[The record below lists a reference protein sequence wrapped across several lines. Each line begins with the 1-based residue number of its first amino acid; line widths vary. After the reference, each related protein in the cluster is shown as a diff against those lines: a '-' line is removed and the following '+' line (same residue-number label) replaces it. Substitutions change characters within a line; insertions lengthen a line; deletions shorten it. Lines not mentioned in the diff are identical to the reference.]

1 MFEDEFQD
9 AFKITDKKLKD
20 YQIYDKKYIVFE
32 KGKNIFF
39 GKVKNLEPNFYFVDI
54 EIYDWDD
61 LENGYNVFQQH
72 LHILEFNV
80 LSGFDDFKE
89 AKKYYEVM
97 LDSNKYNL

>member
-1 MFEDEFQD
+1 MFEDDFQE

-32 KGKNIFF
+32 KGKHIYLGKLKNI
-39 GKVKNLEPNFYFVDI
+39 EPNFYFADI

-80 LSGFDDFKE
+80 LESFDDFKD
-89 AKKYYEVM
+89 AKNFYKIAIN
-97 LDSNKYNL
+97 SNKFNL